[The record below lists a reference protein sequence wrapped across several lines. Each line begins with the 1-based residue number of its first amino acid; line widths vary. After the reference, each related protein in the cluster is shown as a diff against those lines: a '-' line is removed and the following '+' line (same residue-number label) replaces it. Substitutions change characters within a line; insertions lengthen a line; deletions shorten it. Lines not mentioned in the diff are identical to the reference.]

1 MLPAP
6 GHRRTRT
13 AAQTRRIISLLI
25 GSTLLTVPKIRE
37 TVASTKAGSRVLPR
51 LAQTEQLAVVGDPV
65 RTTAIDEILRGDGWS
80 LEVFESIDSLIGLSE
95 GSRFALIVLWVEDA
109 TSGLA
114 GHIEAVKRSIP
125 GPSLVVACPS
135 IERWGVRTALAAGVA
150 GVVTSEDLESALGP
164 CVEAVLTGQT
174 CVPREYG
181 RQIDPPA
188 LSTRE
193 KQILG
198 LVVMGY
204 MNSQIARQ
212 LFLAESTVKS
222 HLSSAFGKLGVR
234 SRNEAVSLILDPERG
249 LGMGILGLGGE
260 PVEPTPASA

>member
-1 MLPAP
+1 L
-6 GHRRTRT
+6 GRRGTVSLQIRYPLLAMSTIQEKAACAGADSHVRPRPSRT
-13 AAQTRRIISLLI
+13 
-25 GSTLLTVPKIRE
+25 G
-37 TVASTKAGSRVLPR
+37 
-51 LAQTEQLAVVGDPV
+51 QLALVAGCAQA
-65 RTTAIDEILRGDGWS
+65 REIDEILRRDGWS
-80 LEVFESIDSLIGLSE
+80 VQAFESIETLIELPVE
-95 GSRFALIVLWVEDA
+95 SRPALIVLWIDDTA
-109 TSGLA
+109 SGLTA
-114 GHIEAVKRSIP
+114 VIEAVRRSLP
-125 GPSLVVACPS
+125 RTSLVVACPC
-135 IERWGVRTALAAGVA
+135 IERWDVRAALAAGAAGIVA
-150 GVVTSEDLESALGP
+150 SEDLESALGP

-234 SRNEAVSLILDPERG
+234 SRNEAVNLILDPERG

-260 PVEPTPASA
+260 PVEPIRASAQ